1 MHTPEQLE
9 LFGLANEGG
18 KALGG
23 QEGGDVVGVVLKAR
37 RRGLGEVLSARKAD
51 TGYTHPHMWSYPAS
65 SLFGGLHGWVVLAL
79 VVVPVAALAL
89 VVMPVDVLTLVIVL
103 VAALVLV
110 LVEWARGGQWRGGR

>member
-65 SLFGGLHGWVVLAL
+65 SLFGGLHGWVVLVAALAL

-89 VVMPVDVLTLVIVL
+89 VIMPVDALTLVVVL
-103 VAALVLV
+103 VAVLALVLV
-110 LVEWARGGQWRGGR
+110 ERARGGQ